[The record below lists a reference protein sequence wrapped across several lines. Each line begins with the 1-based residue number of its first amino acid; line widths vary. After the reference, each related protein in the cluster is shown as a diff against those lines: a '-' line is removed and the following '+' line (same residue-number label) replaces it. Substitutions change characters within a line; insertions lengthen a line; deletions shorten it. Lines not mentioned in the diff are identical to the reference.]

1 MGTDRKVSAFADFN
15 PDDGLWIYLSDST
28 SWPYQDRTWQLR
40 VPADQTKKLR
50 EALGAKSGEDTFDV
64 VLNRFDDG
72 TISPWVSLPEWLNEH
87 DIQFIEAE
95 KWDEN

>member
-1 MGTDRKVSAFADFN
+1 MGWTAWAGAMSCMRSPLGRHTTNIETDFPAK
-15 PDDGLWIYLSDST
+15 GLT
-28 SWPYQDRTWQLR
+28 C
-40 VPADQTKKLR
+40 TKKLR

-87 DIQFIEAE
+87 DIQFTEAE